1 MNNSVKAVAGG
12 VGYVIYY
19 LGVFVKTLC
28 VPFVLLILISSIAL
42 TPELSGEALGLAR
55 FLQWIPLTLIA
66 ITTHRII
73 LDGPY
78 TVPTWGIN
86 RFGLQELKFF
96 AYQFVVAFAALPAI
110 IFSTIP
116 FVGILLTFVAIAYII
131 ARLSLVFPAIAIGK
145 PFGLKDSWRATQDH
159 QLMMLVV
166 VVVFPVFLGA
176 IDMLVGMIP
185 GMLWASIVISTLT
198 TVFVVASLS
207 VAYKIIMERGSQD

>member
-1 MNNSVKAVAGG
+1 MNHSIKALAGG

-28 VPFVLLILISSIAL
+28 VPFVFLILLSSVALRQDISA
-42 TPELSGEALGLAR
+42 EALGLVR

-73 LDGPY
+73 LEGPY

-86 RFGLQELKFF
+86 RFGIQELKFF

-116 FVGILLTFVAIAYII
+116 VVGILLTFVAIAYII

-166 VVVFPVFLGA
+166 VVVFPVFLGV
-176 IDMLVGMIP
+176 IDTLVAMLP
-185 GMLWASIVISTLT
+185 GMMWASIVISTVT
-198 TVFVVASLS
+198 TVFIVSSLS
-207 VAYKIIMERGSQD
+207 VAYKIIMETGSHD